1 MNILKL
7 KKEVYKANMKLYLS
21 GLVAFT
27 FGNVSGIDRDK
38 SMMAIKPSGVSYKK
52 MTYRDIV
59 VLDLE
64 GNKVEGDLN
73 PSSDTKTHL
82 ELYRSFPD
90 IGGVSHSHS
99 TYATAWAQA
108 MKAIPCLGTTHADFF
123 YGEVPCTGVISDSSI
138 IKDYELETGR
148 LITETFK
155 SLDYNYMKAVLV
167 ACHGPF
173 SWGRD
178 AEEAVE
184 VSIALEEIAK
194 IAFHSLTINPALK
207 NIKKSLLDKHYL
219 RKHGKDAYYGQKNK
233 GAKK

>member
-38 SMMAIKPSGVSYKK
+38 SLVAIKPSGVPYKK
-52 MTYRDIV
+52 MTYRDIA
-59 VLDLE
+59 VLDLK
-64 GNKVEGDLN
+64 GNKVEGSLNPLN

-82 ELYRSFPD
+82 ELYRNFPD
-90 IGGVSHSHS
+90 IGGVAHSHS

-123 YGEVPCTGVISDSSI
+123 HGEVPCTEAISDSSI

-148 LITETFK
+148 LIVETFK
-155 SLDYNYMKAVLV
+155 SLDPNDMKAVLV

-178 AEEAVE
+178 ADDAVE
-184 VSIALEEIAK
+184 ISIALEEIAK
-194 IAFHSLTINPALK
+194 IAFHSLAINPALK

-219 RKHGKDAYYGQKNK
+219 RKHGRNAYYGQRD
-233 GAKK
+233 